1 MMSSKNKKVQMPA
14 FGDIL
19 NAGIQIIKQLGI
31 KNQKGT
37 STQTFSKN
45 LQSLTGI
52 TEKHLEI
59 SYLNIDV
66 NLKDYDE
73 DLLESCFYDLER
85 LVITCLVSI
94 GLIKNT
100 NSPLRINTSEN
111 FLVLM
116 AFNETV
122 TPENLLRIDP
132 WGKIFFWLMGTN
144 FIDVIMYSSPRPEA
158 YLADLDRFDRKSFRV
173 LKRLNHRCYGKQGDP
188 LINHLIEETVKRTSV
203 FMNSYS
209 NPDIIKTNI
218 FIEADF
224 NKILNKVNQL
234 NPTQFEYLCL
244 KVVEVSLKNEEPNA
258 KLTCI
263 HTGKTN
269 DGGID
274 GKIIQQFN
282 NGEMHT
288 YYIQAK
294 QYQSNVS
301 NSNLRNFVGAY
312 PPDKKFHHGIFMA
325 TSNYTKSAE
334 DYAKQLDSHSLT
346 LVNQFAL
353 FEMMMKYEVGLK
365 KVKTEA
371 LAIDEVFFKNLR
383 KK

>member
-1 MMSSKNKKVQMPA
+1 MSYEKVQMPA

-19 NAGIQIIKQLGI
+19 NAGIQTIKKFSNRHNGI
-31 KNQKGT
+31 PQKTFFNQVYKL
-37 STQTFSKN
+37 S
-45 LQSLTGI
+45 GI
-52 TEKHLEI
+52 TDKHLEI
-59 SYLNIDV
+59 KFINEDYARFSETDEEMLDECVYRLTDLMLTCMIAIGII
-66 NLKDYDE
+66 KDYIFN
-73 DLLESCFYDLER
+73 LQPNIGQTFANF
-85 LVITCLVSI
+85 IT
-94 GLIKNT
+94 
-100 NSPLRINTSEN
+100 
-111 FLVLM
+111 FD
-116 AFNETV
+116 ETV
-122 TPENLLRIDP
+122 TVDNLSKIDP
-132 WGKIFFWLMGTN
+132 FGKIYFWLATEN
-144 FIDVIMYSSPRPEA
+144 FRNYDILDVSPSS
-158 YLADLDRFDRKSFRV
+158 YKSDLQRFDNKSFRILRKV
-173 LKRLNHRCYGKQGDP
+173 NDKCYGKQGDP
-188 LINHLIEETVKRTSV
+188 LINHLIQETMRRTSV
-203 FMNSYS
+203 FMNNYANVVTANNFVEVTPNMLLSEIMGLT
-209 NPDIIKTNI
+209 P
-218 FIEADF
+218 
-224 NKILNKVNQL
+224 L
-234 NPTQFEYLCL
+234 QFEHLCL

-282 NGEMHT
+282 NGEIHT

-294 QYQSNVS
+294 QHQNNVS

-353 FEMMMKYEVGLK
+353 LELMIEHEIGLEK
-365 KVKTEA
+365 IKTEM
-371 LAIDEVFFKNLR
+371 LVMNKKFFKNLR